1 MPAQNDSAELGAFE
15 QERPRLFGIAYR
27 MLGSAA
33 DAEDVLQDAFLR
45 WRAPEAH
52 AHIRSAQAFLTTVVT
67 RLCLD
72 RLKSAHAQRETYIGP
87 WLPQPVLTQP
97 DDAVAH
103 AEMNESISLAL
114 LTLLE
119 RLNPI
124 ERAVFLLRAVFDY
137 EYAEIAE
144 FVDKSEAACR
154 QIFSRAQAFVRD
166 NRPRRAA
173 TPEAHRAVLNS
184 FLAALGTGDL
194 SGITELLHESVVA
207 YGDGGGKAFAAARP
221 VMGVQQVAKFMLGL
235 RRMLPE
241 EFVPSVEVLN
251 GEAALV
257 IRAAGA
263 PATGGVF
270 STLSIETDGQRIYAI
285 RSVVNPDKLSLPF
298 VHV

>member
-1 MPAQNDSAELGAFE
+1 MHITMPARNDSAALAAFE
-15 QERPRLFGIAYR
+15 QERSRLFGVAYR

-45 WRAPEAH
+45 WRGAEAQ
-52 AHIRSAQAFLTTVVT
+52 AQARSAQAYLMTVVT

-72 RLKSAHAQRETYIGP
+72 RLKSAQAQREVYFGP
-87 WLPQPVLTQP
+87 WLPEPVLTQP
-97 DDAVAH
+97 DDAAAQ
-103 AEMNESISLAL
+103 AEMNESISLAF

-154 QIFSRAQAFVRD
+154 QIFSRAQGFVRD

-173 TPEAHRAVLNS
+173 TPEAHRAVLQS
-184 FLAALGTGDL
+184 FLAALSNGDV
-194 SGITELLHESVVA
+194 SGITTLLHESVVA

-221 VMGVQQVAKFMLGL
+221 VMGVDLVARFMLGL
-235 RRMLPE
+235 RKLLPAQ
-241 EFVPSVEVLN
+241 FAPSVEVVN

-257 IRAAGA
+257 IRS
-263 PATGGVF
+263 PAGVF
-270 STLSIETDGQRIYAI
+270 STLSIETDGERIYAI
-285 RSVVNPDKLSLPF
+285 RSVVNPDKLALPA
-298 VHV
+298 VWI